1 MGVIYELGTYPH
13 SYKNKF
19 LYNLLNNLPN
29 CYFLNIK
36 IEDFVK
42 TKDVSWFVENFFWFI
57 ITIYIL

>member
-42 TKDVSWFVENFFWFI
+42 TKDVSWFVENFF
-57 ITIYIL
+57 